1 MSILAFEV
9 VFVSQL
15 SIGLNVEKDKMGKE
29 MINRQ
34 VMSLPSSSSIH
45 LTPVHQ
51 NQFMD
56 HLSCQQPFE
65 SLIFEKHLKTR
76 LVHKFPDLN
85 QDWICFNFRDSP
97 FFSLEDFAQIP

>member
-15 SIGLNVEKDKMGKE
+15 SICLNVEKDKMGEE

-34 VMSLPSSSSIH
+34 VMSLPSFSSSIH

-56 HLSCQQPFE
+56 HLSTTRRV
-65 SLIFEKHLKTR
+65 INFEKASQGLAG
-76 LVHKFPDLN
+76 
-85 QDWICFNFRDSP
+85 S
-97 FFSLEDFAQIP
+97 